1 MAGLETTA
9 HAPQLE
15 GLDVLEELEELETTA
30 HAPKLE
36 GLDVLEELEELE
48 TTAHAPELEGLDV
61 LEELETTAHAP
72 VPYIHTVHH
81 SSAYTTACQGLF

>member
-30 HAPKLE
+30 HAPELQ
-36 GLDVLEELEELE
+36 GLDVLEE
-48 TTAHAPELEGLDV
+48 

>member
-1 MAGLETTA
+1 MAG
-9 HAPQLE
+9 
-15 GLDVLEELEELETTA
+15 
-30 HAPKLE
+30 
-36 GLDVLEELEELE
+36 LE

-61 LEELETTAHAP
+61 LEELEELETTAHAP